1 VLLSAER
8 SIELLSLA
16 SCLDKPVI
24 VQTVSNIQFVV
35 KSIARKNRLVELVA
49 RLANLT
55 NAVVFVADS
64 NTAICIFH

>member
-49 RLANLT
+49 RIANLT

-64 NTAICIFH
+64 NTAICTFH